1 MTLLSYSKGRYTV
14 TLKRAMVG
22 LETYIIED
30 NMETVR
36 VSNLLQAIDMFNS
49 IVEEVRVEYK

>member
-1 MTLLSYSKGRYTV
+1 MVLLSYSKGKYTV

-36 VSNLLQAIDMFNS
+36 VGNLLQAIDIFNS
-49 IVEEVRVEYK
+49 IIEEVRIEHK